1 MKEKY
6 REEIN
11 KMLKEISDDR
21 VLRKIYLI
29 VHTIKSS
36 L

>member
-11 KMLKEISDDR
+11 KMLKEISDEGI
-21 VLRKIYLI
+21 LRKIYLI
-29 VHTIKSS
+29 VHSMKRI
-36 L
+36 